1 MKEAPHPPADAGPS
15 RGEEGRQAT
24 GLRAVTKYRVGVDIG
39 GTFTDIV
46 FLGEH
51 GERLTKKVSSTVDNY
66 ATAIVDGLAELIGEH
81 ALDADIVELLH
92 GTTVA
97 SNAILELKGART
109 GLITTSGFRDVL
121 EIRTLRMP
129 RLYDLSWTK
138 PPPLV
143 ERHLRVEVDERINAK
158 GEVERPLTEADV
170 AHAIE
175 ELQAEGVEAIAVC
188 LIHSYANPVHEQLV
202 KRVAARLAPSVTL
215 CISSEVL
222 PEIKEYERTST
233 TVINAYV
240 RPIVERYL
248 SSLTAELSR
257 IGVDAPLLL
266 MQSNGGLT
274 TAKAAALTP
283 GNIIESGPAA
293 GVVGVQALARQ
304 IGIEKAISFD
314 MGGTTAKASIV
325 ENGELTRALEYSVG
339 GGVMIGSRL
348 LSGAGYTLKV
358 PAIDLAEVGAGG
370 GSIIWIDAGGA
381 LQIGPQSA
389 GASPGPVCYDIG
401 GTEPTLTDANV
412 VLGYINPDHLL
423 GGAVKLNAAKSHSA
437 LDQRIARP
445 LGMSVEAAAY
455 GAYLI
460 AASNMIRAI
469 KAVSSER
476 GRDPREYALVAFG
489 GNGPLFAAA
498 MAEALTI
505 RRLLIPPSAGVF
517 SSYGL
522 LYSEV
527 AYHFT
532 KTRKALLSEIDP
544 TELGAILGDL
554 EREARMR
561 LAEDGFAPD
570 RIELARSAAL
580 HYQGQS
586 FELEVP
592 LPAGAIG
599 KVALAA
605 IEEAYGVEHEK
616 TYGHRAGADEPV
628 ELVTL
633 KVVGHGIPDA
643 PRAALAANAELPQG
657 VFIAEPV
664 RRAYFGPVHGW
675 RDTDVVN
682 RADLVEPRSGPCIIE
697 EYDATCI
704 VPPGTRA
711 SLDRFGNIAIDMPL
725 AAPG

>member
-1 MKEAPHPPADAGPS
+1 MI
-15 RGEEGRQAT
+15 R
-24 GLRAVTKYRVGVDIG
+24 YRVGVDIG

-46 FLGEH
+46 FLGER

-66 ATAIVDGLAELIGEH
+66 ATAIVNGLAELTREH
-81 ALDADIVELLH
+81 NLEAAEIVELLH

-109 GLITTSGFRDVL
+109 GLITTKGFRDVL

-129 RLYDLSWTK
+129 RLYDLAWTK

-158 GEVERPLTEADV
+158 GEVERPLTEAD
-170 AHAIE
+170 AARAIE
-175 ELQAEGVEAIAVC
+175 KLRNEGVEAIAVC
-188 LIHSYANPVHEQLV
+188 LIHSYLNPAHEQLV
-202 KRVAARLAPSVTL
+202 KRLAGRMAPDVTL

-248 SSLTAELSR
+248 STLTAELAC

-274 TAKAAALTP
+274 TAKAAAMTP
-283 GNIIESGPAA
+283 MNIIESGPAA
-293 GVVGVQALARQ
+293 GVVGVQALIRQ
-304 IGIEKAISFD
+304 IGIAKAISFD
-314 MGGTTAKASIV
+314 MGGTTAKASLI
-325 ENGELTRALEYSVG
+325 ENGELSRALEYSVG

-370 GSIIWIDAGGA
+370 GSVIWIDAGGA

-389 GASPGPVCYDIG
+389 GAFPGPVCYDLG
-401 GTEPTLTDANV
+401 GTEPALTDANV
-412 VLGYINPDHLL
+412 VLGYINPDHLV
-423 GGAVKLNAAKSHSA
+423 GGALKLNSPKARLVIDEKV
-437 LDQRIARP
+437 ARP
-445 LGMSVEAAAY
+445 LGMTVEEAAW
-455 GAYLI
+455 GAHLI
-460 AASNMIRAI
+460 AGSNMIRAI

-476 GRDPREYALVAFG
+476 GRDPRDYALVAFG
-489 GNGPLFAAA
+489 GNGPLFAAV
-498 MAEALTI
+498 MAAALTI
-505 RRLLIPPSAGVF
+505 RRVVIPPSAGVF

-532 KTRKALLSEIDP
+532 KTRKALLAAIDP
-544 TELGAILGDL
+544 AEIGAILGEL
-554 EREARMR
+554 EAEARAR
-561 LAEDGFAPD
+561 LTEDGFTRD
-570 RIELARSAAL
+570 RIAIERAAAL

-592 LPAGAIG
+592 VPGGVIDRAVLGA
-599 KVALAA
+599 L
-605 IEEAYGVEHEK
+605 EETYGVEHER

-633 KVVGHGIPDA
+633 KVVGRGVPDV
-643 PRAALAANAELPQG
+643 PRAALAAQAELPDG
-657 VFIAEPV
+657 VVIAEPL
-664 RRAYFGPVHGW
+664 RQAYFGSIHGW
-675 RDTDVVN
+675 HDTRVVN
-682 RADLVEPRSGPCIIE
+682 RADLAEPRRGPCIVE
-697 EYDATCI
+697 EYDSTCV
-704 VPPGTRA
+704 VPPGSIA
-711 SLDRFGNIAIDMPL
+711 SLDRFGNIVIDVPMT
-725 AAPG
+725 AAL